1 MKLKLFLLATSA
13 VALASCSSDAVV
25 EDNAAGNAIQ
35 FSATANQASR
45 AADYYCNNALPADF
59 HVWASVNKKQYFA
72 DEVYAQGTTELTKTT
87 YSIKNGV
94 ERYWPNEEISFWA
107 LKNHQ
112 NQVWNV
118 NGMTTKFTVAGAA
131 ADQNDLIYAYTKAT
145 RAHVTDGKAPINFR
159 HALSQI
165 VFQAKNDNPK
175 IRVKIDKVEVVNVAG
190 TGVFTLPDGDNV
202 TNANV
207 NYHGQA
213 EASAAKTGLG
223 SWVNEAANKTFTT
236 GDFGLTLIKNTVTN
250 LTNNRFGIA
259 EHETA
264 NPTHSLLL
272 LPQEIAALDL
282 KNKSKGDVLTAL
294 NGGAHFLVYCTIQNV
309 AGGNED
315 DDVYLWADKTTENVI
330 KTKAIAIP
338 VNQTAAVYTWKQ
350 GKKYIYT
357 FNFTNNG
364 HGGFDPGT
372 GEDVL
377 IPISFTVTVDDFTE
391 VDAGNIDIDK

>member
-25 EDNAAGNAIQ
+25 NDAQSNNAIK

-59 HVWASVNKKQYFA
+59 NVWASVNGKQYFA
-72 DEVYAQGTTELTKTT
+72 NENFAEEDNTTSYKITGGTD
-87 YSIKNGV
+87 
-94 ERYWPNEEISFWA
+94 RYWPAEEVSFWA

-112 NQVWNV
+112 NQDWKV
-118 NGMTTKFTVAGAA
+118 NGMTTEFTVAAAA
-131 ADQNDLIYAYTKAT
+131 ADQHDLIYAYTKAT

-165 VFQAKNDNPK
+165 VFQAKNDNAK

-190 TGVFTLPDGDNV
+190 KGVFTLPNGENV

-207 NYHGQA
+207 NDHGQA
-213 EASAAKTGLG
+213 EASAATTGLG

-236 GDFGLTLIKNTVTN
+236 GDFALTLINNAVTN
-250 LTNNRFGIA
+250 LTNNRFGIT
-259 EHETA
+259 EHEAAT
-264 NPTHSLLL
+264 PTLSLLL

-282 KNKSKGDVLTAL
+282 KGKSKEDVLAAL

-309 AGGNED
+309 AGGDEA
-315 DDVYLWADKTTENVI
+315 DDVYLWADKTTDNV

-338 VNQTAAVYTWKQ
+338 VNQTAAAYTWEQ

-357 FNFTNNG
+357 FNFTTNG

-377 IPISFTVTVDDFTE
+377 IPISFTVTVDDFAKGAE
-391 VDAGNIDIDK
+391 QNVEI

>member
-59 HVWASVNKKQYFA
+59 NVWASVNGKQYFA
-72 DEVYAQGTTELTKTT
+72 NENFAKEGTTTSYKITGGT
-87 YSIKNGV
+87 D
-94 ERYWPNEEISFWA
+94 RYWPAEEVSFWA

-112 NQVWNV
+112 NQVWKV
-118 NGMTTKFTVAGAA
+118 NGMTTEFTVADSAA
-131 ADQNDLIYAYTKAT
+131 NQHDLIYAYTKAT
-145 RAHVTDGKAPINFR
+145 RAGVTNGQAPINFR

-175 IRVKIDKVEVVNVAG
+175 IRVQIDKVEVVNVAG
-190 TGVFTLPDGDNV
+190 KGVFTLPDGDNV
-202 TNANV
+202 TNKNV
-207 NYHGQA
+207 KDHGQA

-223 SWVNEAANKTFTT
+223 SWVNEAAKKTFTT
-236 GDFGLTLIKNTVTN
+236 GDFGLKLIKNTVTN

-282 KNKSKGDVLTAL
+282 KNKSKGDVLAAL
-294 NGGAHFLVYCTIQNV
+294 NSGAHFLVYCTIQNV
-309 AGGNED
+309 AGGAEA

>member
-59 HVWASVNKKQYFA
+59 NVWASVGGKQYFA
-72 DEVYAQGTTELTKTT
+72 NENFAREGATTSYKITGTD
-87 YSIKNGV
+87 
-94 ERYWPNEEISFWA
+94 RYWPAEEVSFWA

-112 NQVWNV
+112 NQDWKV
-118 NGMTTKFTVAGAA
+118 NGMTTEFTVADAA
-131 ADQNDLIYAYTKAT
+131 TDQHDLIYAYTKAT
-145 RAHVTDGKAPINFR
+145 RAGVTNGQAPINFR

-175 IRVKIDKVEVVNVAG
+175 IRVKINKVEVVNVAG
-190 TGVFTLPDGDNV
+190 KGVFTLPDGDNV
-202 TNANV
+202 TNTNV
-207 NYHGQA
+207 NDHGQA

-223 SWVNEAANKTFTT
+223 SWVNDAADKTFTT
-236 GDFGLTLIKNTVTN
+236 GNFPLTLIKNTVTN

-259 EHETA
+259 AEHETA
-264 NPTHSLLL
+264 NPTYSLLL

-282 KNKSKGDVLTAL
+282 KNKSKADVLTAL

-315 DDVYLWADKTTENVI
+315 DDVYLWADKTNDKV

>member
-59 HVWASVNKKQYFA
+59 NVWASVGGKQYFA
-72 DEVYAQGTTELTKTT
+72 NENFAREGATTSYKITGGTD
-87 YSIKNGV
+87 
-94 ERYWPNEEISFWA
+94 RYWPAEEVSFWA

-112 NQVWNV
+112 NQVWKV
-118 NGMTTKFTVAGAA
+118 NGMTTEFTVDAA
-131 ADQNDLIYAYTKAT
+131 AANQHDLIYAYTKAK
-145 RAHVTDGKAPINFR
+145 RADVTNGQAPINFR

-165 VFQAKNDNPK
+165 VFQAKNDNDN

-190 TGVFTLPDGDNV
+190 KGVFTLPNGDNV
-202 TNANV
+202 TNTNV
-207 NYHGQA
+207 NDHGQA
-213 EASAAKTGLG
+213 EASAATAGLG
-223 SWVNEAANKTFTT
+223 SWKNEAANKTFTT
-236 GDFGLTLIKNTVTN
+236 GDFGLKLINNTVTN
-250 LTNNRFGIA
+250 LTNNRFNIA
-259 EHETA
+259 QHEEAT
-264 NPTHSLLL
+264 PTHSLLL
-272 LPQEIAALDL
+272 LPQKIAALDL
-282 KNKSKGDVLTAL
+282 KDKSKEEVLTAL
-294 NGGAHFLVYCTIQNV
+294 TSGAHFLVYCTIQNV
-309 AGGNED
+309 AGGNEA
-315 DDVYLWADKTTENVI
+315 DDVYLWANKTNDNV

-338 VNQTAAVYTWKQ
+338 VNQTAADYTWEQ

-357 FNFTNNG
+357 FNFTTKG

-377 IPISFTVTVDDFTE
+377 IPISFTVTVDDFAKGAE
-391 VDAGNIDIDK
+391 QNVNVKI

>member
-25 EDNAAGNAIQ
+25 EDQQAANAIQ

-45 AADYYCNNALPADF
+45 AADYYCNANLPADF

-72 DEVYAQGTTELTKTT
+72 DEVYAQGTTESTKTT
-87 YSIKNGV
+87 YSIKGGV
-94 ERYWPNEEISFWA
+94 ERYWPAEEVSFWA

-112 NQVWNV
+112 NQVWKV
-118 NGMTTKFTVAGAA
+118 NGMTTEFTVDAA
-131 ADQNDLIYAYTKAT
+131 AANQHDLIYAYTKAT
-145 RAHVTDGKAPINFR
+145 RADVTNGQAPINFR

-190 TGVFTLPDGDNV
+190 KGVFTLPDGDNV
-202 TNANV
+202 TNKNV
-207 NYHGQA
+207 DDHGQA

-236 GDFGLTLIKNTVTN
+236 NFPLTLINKTVTN

-259 EHETA
+259 AEHETT
-264 NPTHSLLL
+264 NPTYSLLL
-272 LPQEIAALDL
+272 LPQEIANLDL
-282 KNKSKGDVLTAL
+282 KNKSKKEEVLAAL
-294 NGGAHFLVYCTIQNV
+294 NSGAHFLVYCTIQNV
-309 AGGNED
+309 AGGAED
-315 DDVYLWADKTTENVI
+315 DDVYLWADKTNDNV

-338 VNQTAAVYTWKQ
+338 VNQTAAAYTWEQ

-357 FNFTNNG
+357 FNFTTNG
-364 HGGFDPGT
+364 HGGFDPST

-391 VDAGNIDIDK
+391 VNAGNIDIDK

>member
-59 HVWASVNKKQYFA
+59 NVWASVGGKQYFA
-72 DEVYAQGTTELTKTT
+72 NENFAREGATTSYKITDGTD
-87 YSIKNGV
+87 
-94 ERYWPNEEISFWA
+94 RYWPAEEVSFWA

-112 NQVWNV
+112 KYDWKV
-118 NGMTTKFTVAGAA
+118 NGMTTEFTVDAA
-131 ADQNDLIYAYTKAT
+131 AANQHDLIYAYTKAT
-145 RAHVTDGKAPINFR
+145 RAGVTNGQAPINFR

-165 VFQAKNDNPK
+165 VFQAKNDNAK
-175 IRVKIDKVEVVNVAG
+175 IRVQIDKVEVVNVAG

-202 TNANV
+202 TNTNV
-207 NYHGQA
+207 DDHGQA
-213 EASAAKTGLG
+213 EASAATTGLG

-236 GDFGLTLIKNTVTN
+236 GDFGPKLIKNTVTN
-250 LTNNRFGIA
+250 LTNNRFNIA
-259 EHETA
+259 QHEEAT
-264 NPTHSLLL
+264 PTHSLLL
-272 LPQEIAALDL
+272 LPQKIAALDL
-282 KNKSKGDVLTAL
+282 KDKSKEEVLTAL
-294 NGGAHFLVYCTIQNV
+294 TSGAHFLVYCTIQNV
-309 AGGNED
+309 AGGNEA
-315 DDVYLWADKTTENVI
+315 DDVYLWANKTNDNV

-338 VNQTAAVYTWKQ
+338 VNQTAADYTWEQ

-357 FNFTNNG
+357 FNFTTNG

-377 IPISFTVTVDDFTE
+377 IPISFTVTVDDFAKGAE
-391 VDAGNIDIDK
+391 QNVNVKI